1 MQDMLKRLGRSV
13 WVRECV
19 AFLLTTYLRFV
30 RITTRF
36 VYEPAD
42 YFQRLEAE
50 GAIIATTWHGQ
61 HFIIHYARPQSRR
74 FAVMISRSGDG
85 DINARIVRRVG
96 IEPIRGSGGAAE
108 SMHRKGAVA
117 ASRHVL
123 RALQEN
129 VSVLMTADVPKIS
142 RKAGLG
148 VITLAQHSGCPIY
161 PVAVVTG
168 RRFDFDTW
176 DKASF
181 AKPFGRGAIV
191 LGEPIHVE
199 ADLTSDALEAK
210 RQQLEAEL
218 NRIHQR
224 AYALTGHPHPA
235 FSETAE

>member
-1 MQDMLKRLGRSV
+1 MQDIFKRLGRSV

-19 AFLLTTYLRFV
+19 AFLVVTYLRFV

-36 VYEPAD
+36 TYEPAD
-42 YFQRLEAE
+42 YFQRLAAA
-50 GAIIATTWHGQ
+50 GTIIATTWHGQ
-61 HFIIHYARPQSRR
+61 HFIIHYARPKSRR

-96 IEPIRGSGGAAE
+96 IEPIRGSGGEAQ

-117 ASRHVL
+117 ASRSVL

-129 VSVLMTADVPKIS
+129 VSVLMTADVPKTA

-148 VITLAQHSGCPIY
+148 IITLAQHSGCPIY

-168 RRFDFDTW
+168 CRFDFDTW

-191 LGEPIHVE
+191 LGEPVYVAAQATPE
-199 ADLTSDALEAK
+199 ELEAI
-210 RQQLEAEL
+210 RQQLETEL
-218 NRIHQR
+218 DRIHHR
-224 AYALTGHPHPA
+224 AYVLTGHPHQA
-235 FSETAE
+235 FPETEQ